1 MKEGKI
7 YYHNDELVNLNPVK
21 AIKNGIMYLPE
32 DRKLMGLFLSQNLT
46 VNTTA
51 SKIEKISSSILINFK
66 KERTLTNK
74 MLKDLDVKY
83 ASINQLAL
91 KLSGGNQQKVLF
103 GKCLFTDPKL
113 LILDEPT
120 KGIDVGSKEEIYE
133 LIGKLTDQGL
143 TIILISSEVEEICQL
158 ADRVLVMVNGKI
170 KDIYKGD
177 KINEKDI
184 TSCYL
189 QAEKRK

>member
-1 MKEGKI
+1 MMKE
-7 YYHNDELVNLNPVK
+7 
-21 AIKNGIMYLPE
+21 
-32 DRKLMGLFLSQNLT
+32 
-46 VNTTA
+46 
-51 SKIEKISSSILINFK
+51 
-66 KERTLTNK
+66 
-74 MLKDLDVKY
+74 LDVKY
-83 ASINQLAL
+83 ASLNQLAL

-158 ADRVLVMVNGKI
+158 ADRVLVMVKGKI